1 MEFSLEVNER
11 TELRLID
18 SRHAE
23 ELFRLVDANRDYLR
37 RWHPWVDK
45 VHVAADMGRMISVWQ
60 EQHAANRGFCAG
72 IWFDGRLCGTIAHL
86 NVDWTNRWTALSY
99 WLDAAHQG
107 QGIMTASCRAMV
119 EHAFQTW
126 QLNRITIECAAEN
139 VRSRAVAER
148 LGFKLEGIV
157 REVEWLH
164 DHHADHAVYGLL
176 RLEYQLG
183 ADSLRKAVRNKA
195 GMWKAESRNGRA

>member
-1 MEFSLEVNER
+1 MFSLKVNER

-18 SRHAE
+18 GRHAE
-23 ELFRLVDANRDYLR
+23 ELFRLVDSNRDYLR

-45 VHVAADMGRMISVWQ
+45 VRAADGMGRIISAWQ
-60 EQHAANRGFCAG
+60 EQHAANHGFCAG
-72 IWFDGRLCGTIAHL
+72 IWFDGQLRGTIAHL

-107 QGIMTASCRAMV
+107 QGIMTAACRAMV

-139 VRSRAVAER
+139 VRSRAIAER

-157 REVEWLH
+157 RGVEWLH

-176 RLEYQLG
+176 QSEYQLG
-183 ADSLRKAVRNKA
+183 ADSLREAVRNKA
-195 GMWKAESRNGRA
+195 EMWKAESRNGRA